1 MRISL
6 ACLAAFVLF
15 AAAAGAAGA
24 PRLDGAFDV
33 KVTVVAGTNL
43 LDRKIGDVLP
53 RSWSFKPACARGAC
67 NVTLYRQSPAGNVIR
82 VPMRFDGT
90 AYTATETFVGPYTCK
105 GRLVQGGER
114 GPIRWRVVV
123 KKARNVAGQMR
134 AVAISGTAHERF
146 SPAAAVRA
154 TGCSTPV
161 SEDDRLVG
169 TRR

>member
-1 MRISL
+1 MRLSL
-6 ACLAAFVLF
+6 ASLAVLVVF
-15 AAAAGAAGA
+15 AAGAGAAAA

-43 LDRKIGDVLP
+43 IDRKVGDVLP
-53 RSWSFKPACARGAC
+53 RSWSFKPACAKGAC
-67 NVTLYRQSPAGNVIR
+67 NLTLYRQSPAGGVIR

-114 GPIRWRVVV
+114 GPIRWRVLVT
-123 KKARNVAGQMR
+123 KARTVSGELR

-146 SPAAAVRA
+146 SPVPGVRA
-154 TGCSTPV
+154 MGCSATV
-161 SEDDRLVG
+161 SEDDRLTG
-169 TRR
+169 KRR